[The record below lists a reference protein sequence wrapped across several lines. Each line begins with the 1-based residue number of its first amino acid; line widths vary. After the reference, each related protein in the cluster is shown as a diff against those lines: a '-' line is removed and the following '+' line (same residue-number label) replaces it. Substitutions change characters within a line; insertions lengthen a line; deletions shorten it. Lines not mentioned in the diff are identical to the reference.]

1 MEDLQLRRSMSSH
14 SMNGEDYHVS
24 FQPQQP
30 PDEVIAHA
38 FLSDDEHS
46 GNVDRECK

>member
-1 MEDLQLRRSMSSH
+1 
-14 SMNGEDYHVS
+14 MNGEDYHVS